1 MARIKHD
8 SIAMCEPPKYYTDQ
22 EQRVVDSF
30 KAAFGRVAGGGA
42 LGALS
47 GGAIHAGIQQY
58 VTPLPLD
65 PLVNL
70 LDISLGGV
78 CGLILGALWATDAAL
93 LSSGVIKGYIKNTM
107 SALVEAEEDAQA
119 GERAL
124 KTIRE
129 GFQTI
134 AQRGDWPLR
143 LAFALTGLDQEPAV
157 YALVEE
163 AQAERKVGAPNRP
176 FSDLIALVFES
187 TLETRLNDARFL
199 AVFLTLFIGGGL
211 EGTLYLLGSAV
222 GAIDRYV

>member
-1 MARIKHD
+1 MARIKHN

-78 CGLILGALWATDAAL
+78 CGLILGAL
-93 LSSGVIKGYIKNTM
+93 
-107 SALVEAEEDAQA
+107 
-119 GERAL
+119 
-124 KTIRE
+124 
-129 GFQTI
+129 
-134 AQRGDWPLR
+134 
-143 LAFALTGLDQEPAV
+143 
-157 YALVEE
+157 
-163 AQAERKVGAPNRP
+163 
-176 FSDLIALVFES
+176 
-187 TLETRLNDARFL
+187 
-199 AVFLTLFIGGGL
+199 
-211 EGTLYLLGSAV
+211 
-222 GAIDRYV
+222 